1 MGRGRAGRKDPLT
14 QNHDNLRVMSTDE
27 LTPGGALTCAADA
40 YAAGRF
46 AQTESLCLGILDGDA
61 DHFEALHLL
70 AGAQYRLGRCKDALA
85 GYERLI
91 ALRPDRAEPHLG
103 RGVALYE
110 LKRPKEALA
119 SYDRAL
125 AIDPDNAEA
134 HDNRGIALRHLKRP
148 REALACYDK
157 ALAIRPGH
165 AGTHHRRGSALLALG
180 DFEQAMASFEQALA
194 LGPDNPDAHYGR
206 GIALHELSRF
216 AEAVGGFEQAL
227 ALRPRYAEALHRRS
241 MALRELLR
249 FEAALADCDT
259 ALAICPDFVEAHIS
273 RGLVLKEL
281 RRFPEAFASF
291 GKAQDCAPDNADA
304 HWQEALLRLLTGDL
318 IHGFAK
324 YEWRQRRHGYP
335 AADFAG
341 RPQWDGMASLYNKTI
356 LLHGD
361 GRLSDTIQFC
371 RYAPLIA
378 ARGARVI
385 LQVAEP
391 LRTLMKSLG
400 GVAQVVSDGEVAPD
414 FDLHCAFAS
423 LPFAFGTKLE
433 TIPSGTP
440 YLRPPTEALLAWET
454 RLGTKGRRR
463 VGLAWAG
470 DRRHDNDRTRSLE
483 LRTLTPL
490 FELGATFVRLQKNL
504 PARDEAV
511 FASRGDI
518 IDQTELLN
526 DLCDTAALISRLDLV
541 IAVDTSV
548 AHLAGA
554 MAKPVWLM
562 LPYTPDG
569 RWLLGRNT
577 STWYPTARLYR
588 QAAPG
593 DWDDVIRRV
602 AAELSAML
610 ARDSAA
616 RPTRKAT

>member
-1 MGRGRAGRKDPLT
+1 MARPIRPKCRD
-14 QNHDNLRVMSTDE
+14 
-27 LTPGGALTCAADA
+27 
-40 YAAGRF
+40 
-46 AQTESLCLGILDGDA
+46 
-61 DHFEALHLL
+61 LL

-85 GYERLI
+85 AYERLI
-91 ALRPDRAEPHLG
+91 ALRPDRAEAHLG

-125 AIDPDNAEA
+125 AIEPDNAEA
-134 HDNRGIALRHLKRP
+134 HDNRGIVLQHLKRP
-148 REALACYDK
+148 KEALDSYDR
-157 ALAIRPGH
+157 ALVVGLGD
-165 AGTHHRRGSALLALG
+165 AGVHHRRGLALLALG
-180 DFEQAMASFEQALA
+180 DFEEALASFDRALA
-194 LGPDNPDAHYGR
+194 ICPDYPDAHYGR
-206 GIALHELSRF
+206 SHGLHELLRF
-216 AEAVGGFEQAL
+216 AEAVRGLDKAL
-227 ALRPRYAEALHRRS
+227 ALRPRYAEALHRRA
-241 MALRELLR
+241 MALQELFR
-249 FEAALADCDT
+249 FEAALADCDA
-259 ALAICPDFVEAHIS
+259 ALAICPDFVEAHIN
-273 RGLVLKEL
+273 RGLALKEL
-281 RRFPEAFASF
+281 RRFPDAFASF
-291 GKAQDCAPDNADA
+291 RKAEDYAPDNADA
-304 HWQEALLRLLTGDL
+304 HWQEAMLRLLTGDL

-341 RPQWDGMASLYNKTI
+341 RPQWDGLASLYDRTI

-385 LQVAEP
+385 LQVAPP
-391 LRTLMKSLG
+391 LRTLLKSLG
-400 GVAQVVSDGEVAPD
+400 GVAQVLSDGETAAD
-414 FDLHCAFAS
+414 FDLHCPFAS

-440 YLRPPTEALLAWET
+440 YLRPPTDALLAWET
-454 RLGTKGRRR
+454 RLGTKTRPR
-463 VGLAWAG
+463 VGIAWAG
-470 DRRHDNDRTRSLE
+470 DPRHDNDHRRSLE

-490 FELGATFVRLQKNL
+490 LDLGAAFVRLQKSL

-511 FASRGDI
+511 FASRGGDI
-518 IDQTELLN
+518 IDGTDLLN
-526 DLCDTAALISRLDLV
+526 DLCDTAALIARLDLV

-548 AHLAGA
+548 AHLAAA

-562 LPYTPDG
+562 LPFTPDG

-588 QAAPG
+588 QATPG
-593 DWDDVIRRV
+593 DWNDVVRRV
-602 AAELSAML
+602 AVDLSAML

-616 RPTRKAT
+616 RPARSAP